1 MNRLPRAL
9 PALFFALSPVAALA
23 QGIETLGQ
31 VELEYL
37 HGNDATTT
45 LFSADAMLRWR
56 SGGAFGAEVGTDS
69 DFALD
74 DGPELRS
81 FYAAGLFATGLG
93 EFAIGAP
100 QSAADMLIDV
110 PAFNRMQALD
120 AGGFLPGQD
129 VSLGTPSMVGPI
141 AKSEDRQS
149 YGLRYSNTAGDIRYG
164 ASVHKFEGTGST
176 LFQIAGEY
184 TTGQTQ
190 IEGMIEN
197 KSLEGGFS
205 GLIGVAHD
213 AGQFSVSAYLSR
225 QTILSNG
232 TTFQL
237 NGDYRMS
244 DNLTIG
250 GSFARKDFGQE
261 QYLYGVNAGWGFG
274 NGAYLQGGIADG
286 DDTSILMDASVGYK
300 F

>member
-1 MNRLPRAL
+1 MNRLSRAL
-9 PALFFALSPVAALA
+9 PALFLAFMPYAVSA
-23 QGIETLGQ
+23 QGLETSGQ

-37 HGNDATTT
+37 HGNDAGTT
-45 LFSADAMLRWR
+45 LFSADAMLRYR
-56 SGGAFGAEVGTDS
+56 GGALGVELGSDS

-74 DGPELRS
+74 NGPELKS
-81 FYAAGLFATGLG
+81 FYAAALIDSGFG

-100 QSAADMLIDV
+100 ESAADMLIDV
-110 PAFNRMQALD
+110 PSFNRMKGLD
-120 AGGFLPGQD
+120 AGGFIPGQD
-129 VSLGTPSMVGPI
+129 VTLGTPSMVGPI

-149 YGLRYSNTAGDIRYG
+149 YGLRYSNTAGEMRYG

-176 LFQIAGEY
+176 LFQLAGEY

-213 AGQFSVSAYLSR
+213 AGQFTVSAYLSR
-225 QTILSNG
+225 QTILDDG
-232 TTFQL
+232 TTFQIS
-237 NGDYRMS
+237 GDYRMS
-244 DNLTIG
+244 ESLTLG

-261 QYLYGVNAGWGFG
+261 EYLYGVNAGWGFG

-286 DDTSILMDASVGYK
+286 DNTTILMDASVGYK